1 VNIKVAELIAN
12 LKSFNGQLII
22 QTLFLRG
29 SFNGKVINNTTPG
42 EIEAWLK
49 AIDMIKPYE
58 VMIYTISR
66 DTPEEGQLA
75 KVPLAE
81 LKRIAALV
89 NRLGIKTSV
98 SG

>member
-1 VNIKVAELIAN
+1 
-12 LKSFNGQLII
+12 
-22 QTLFLRG
+22 
-29 SFNGKVINNTTPG
+29 
-42 EIEAWLK
+42 
-49 AIDMIKPYE
+49 MIKPYE

-66 DTPEEGQLA
+66 DTPDGGPLE

-81 LKRIAALV
+81 LKRIAQMV